1 MSDAGRSDAEI
12 VRVRPSPALGIL
24 FLVLAGID
32 AAMYISAGGVK
43 LLVLALLFMLG
54 AVTQLVFDLFVVGNG
69 RVEIKNPLGMTT
81 RTLAYSKLKIARRA
95 LLVTTQGDGAT
106 FKLNGMLAS
115 RRDWKKLAAA
125 IDRGV
130 V

>member
-1 MSDAGRSDAEI
+1 LSDASHAAI

-24 FLVLAGID
+24 FLALAGID

-43 LLVLALLFMLG
+43 LLVLALLFVTG
-54 AVTQLVFDLFVVGNG
+54 AITQLVFDLFVVGNG

-81 RTLAYSKLKIARRA
+81 RTLAYSRLQIARRA
-95 LLVTTQGDGAT
+95 LLVTTGDAT
-106 FKLNGMLAS
+106 FKVNGMLAS

>member
-1 MSDAGRSDAEI
+1 MSDASRSETEI

-32 AAMYISAGGVK
+32 AAMYISAGGAK
-43 LLVLALLFMLG
+43 LLVLALLFVVG
-54 AVTQLVFDLFVVGNG
+54 AITQLVFDLFVVGNG

-81 RTLAYSKLKIARRA
+81 RTLAYSKLQISRRA
-95 LLVTTQGDGAT
+95 LLVTTRGDDAT
-106 FKLNGMLAS
+106 FKVNGVLAS